1 MFAAW
6 QRTVFPLFN
15 DVESEFVSTGTH
27 FHPGAT
33 LKLDGRIKSRNY
45 SKVPIYFAQGCRL
58 S

>member
-1 MFAAW
+1 MFAVC
-6 QRTVFPLFN
+6 QRSAFPLFN
-15 DVESEFVSTGTH
+15 DVKSEFVSTETD